1 MPHGIRRKSIRDPK
15 TNVEK
20 SEFRELKQELE
31 QLMVEMTEEAISVK
45 LEYETSGSNMDSGSI
60 VAIHQNS
67 SLLDD
72 EKESLGD
79 IAINVK
85 RKQNE

>member
-15 TNVEK
+15 TNVET

>member
-72 EKESLGD
+72 EKEPLGD

>member
-20 SEFRELKQELE
+20 SEFRELKQELD
-31 QLMVEMTEEAISVK
+31 QLMVEMTEEAISVR
-45 LEYETSGSNMDSGSI
+45 LDYETSGSNMDSGSI

-72 EKESLGD
+72 EKEPLGD

>member
-20 SEFRELKQELE
+20 SEFRELKQELD

-72 EKESLGD
+72 EKEPLGD